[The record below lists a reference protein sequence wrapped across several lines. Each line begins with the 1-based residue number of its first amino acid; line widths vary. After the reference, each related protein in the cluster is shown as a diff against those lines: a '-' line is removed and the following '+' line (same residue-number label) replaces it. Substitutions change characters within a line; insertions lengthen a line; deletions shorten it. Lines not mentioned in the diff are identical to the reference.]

1 MSESL
6 RDLLD
11 RCDIGMNMGQYFSEE
26 QRTQLGDTA
35 REIAYTGIG
44 LGILG
49 FQRAQV
55 LRREY
60 QPAVEQF
67 ISDLRTHLR

>member
-1 MSESL
+1 MKGMNEFFSE
-6 RDLLD
+6 LLD
-11 RCDIGMNMGQYFSEE
+11 RCDIGME
-26 QRTQLGDTA
+26 QQAKIAAQA
-35 REIAYTGIG
+35 REVAYTGIG

-67 ISDLRTHLR
+67 IADLRAHRE

>member
-1 MSESL
+1 MSE
-6 RDLLD
+6 RFFDLLD
-11 RCDIGMNMGQYFSEE
+11 RCDLGMEISAE
-26 QRTQLGDTA
+26 QRSQIADTA
-35 REIAYTGIG
+35 RDLAYTGIG

-60 QPAVEQF
+60 QPAVEQYL
-67 ISDLRTHLR
+67 SDLRARLR

>member
-1 MSESL
+1 MDTGDQTRS
-6 RDLLD
+6 DIPFFD
-11 RCDIGMNMGQYFSEE
+11 RCDIGLQ
-26 QRTQLGDTA
+26 A

-60 QPAVEQF
+60 QPAIEEFWTQ
-67 ISDLRTHLR
+67 IRTHLR